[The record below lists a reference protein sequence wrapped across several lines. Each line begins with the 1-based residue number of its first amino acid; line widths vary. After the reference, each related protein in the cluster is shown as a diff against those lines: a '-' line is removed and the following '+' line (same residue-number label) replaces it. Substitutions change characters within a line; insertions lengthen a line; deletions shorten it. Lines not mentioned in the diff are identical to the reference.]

1 MIVLEFLTLV
11 DIVSCL
17 HETPF
22 MPREDVVNRH
32 YVHGATVIQI
42 ALVLIKL
49 GVEFVFLI
57 EFFLYL
63 LGNLLNRNILH
74 DFLAISFSDVNQH
87 ISWYDIRPL
96 FLWDFPIL
104 YIKDGLRASP
114 SYTEGLVL

>member
-1 MIVLEFLTLV
+1 MILLEFLTLV

-22 MPREDVVNRH
+22 MPREDVVNRN

-49 GVEFVFLI
+49 GVEFVFLV

-63 LGNLLNRNILH
+63 LGYLLYRNILH
-74 DFLAISFSDVNQH
+74 DLLAITLSDVNQH
-87 ISWYDIRPL
+87 VS
-96 FLWDFPIL
+96 
-104 YIKDGLRASP
+104 
-114 SYTEGLVL
+114 